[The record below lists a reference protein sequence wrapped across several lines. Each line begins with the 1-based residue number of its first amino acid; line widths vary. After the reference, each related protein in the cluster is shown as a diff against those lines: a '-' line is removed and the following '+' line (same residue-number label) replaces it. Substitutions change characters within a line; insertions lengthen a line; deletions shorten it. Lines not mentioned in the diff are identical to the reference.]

1 MFCLCTAA
9 SFLSCPRQA
18 MGSRKISTEYDLL
31 HVEKLWK
38 GEQRDNDETIKNKIL
53 RRKMFWI
60 SVRERKSV
68 TLFNTF
74 PPDLTA
80 VQVISKQLHGNR
92 RLCQI
97 LCCNSCCT
105 SWGHG
110 RPLGP
115 GPSEVWDLNE
125 TLSNIKATGDDRSLR
140 LDRITAADSWP
151 EVSAVGSQLHAV
163 ALSCQAGPGAACR
176 PETWT
181 LVTKMKNWLT
191 YLWKYCSV
199 KLL

>member
-1 MFCLCTAA
+1 
-9 SFLSCPRQA
+9 
-18 MGSRKISTEYDLL
+18 
-31 HVEKLWK
+31 
-38 GEQRDNDETIKNKIL
+38 
-53 RRKMFWI
+53 MFWI
-60 SVRERKSV
+60 SDRERKSV

-92 RLCQI
+92 RLCQN

-125 TLSNIKATGDDRSLR
+125 TLSNIRATGDDRSLR
-140 LDRITAADSWP
+140 LDRIMAADSWP
-151 EVSAVGSQLHAV
+151 EVWAVGSQRHAV
-163 ALSCQAGPGAACR
+163 AHSCQAELSWRARGRAADLRPGLWSR
-176 PETWT
+176 KWRTD
-181 LVTKMKNWLT
+181 LLKT
-191 YLWKYCSV
+191 YKENTVVSNFF
-199 KLL
+199 KISEQ